1 MNKILLLFNLV
12 TLFEIPIPILVRNT
26 KKLENSVGQEWF
38 LLSVQF
44 LTPVA
49 VSVWSVVSV
58 VTSVP
63 VSVWM
68 SSISISSISI
78 MGIVSISVSVSISRP
93 LGNDVGSS
101 NGGDIAVGSVGVRV
115 ASNSTIGIWVVGS
128 SVGVSGV
135 GQGWG
140 SNGLNLGNGSII
152 ISLGSLDNS
161 VHGRQAIGETISS
174 IGIWVSVTSIEDCGV
189 SLGISLG
196 GGIGSGKQTDNEE
209 LHLEQS

>member
-1 MNKILLLFNLV
+1 MN
-12 TLFEIPIPILVRNT
+12 T
-26 KKLENSVGQEWF
+26 
-38 LLSVQF
+38 
-44 LTPVA
+44 
-49 VSVWSVVSV
+49 
-58 VTSVP
+58 
-63 VSVWM
+63 
-68 SSISISSISI
+68 ISISSVSI
-78 MGIVSISVSVSISRP
+78 VGIVSISISVSISRS
-93 LGNDVGSS
+93 LGNDVGGS

-174 IGIWVSVTSIEDCGV
+174 IGIWVSVTSIENCGI

-196 GGIGSGKQTDNEE
+196 GGIGSSKQTD
-209 LHLEQS
+209 LIQSNYNI

>member
-63 VSVWM
+63 EPVWM

-93 LGNDVGSS
+93 LGNDVGGS

-152 ISLGSLDNS
+152 ISLGSLDNG

-174 IGIWVSVTSIEDCGV
+174 IGIWVSVTSIEDCGI

-196 GGIGSGKQTDNEE
+196 DSIGSSKQTDNEE

>member
-1 MNKILLLFNLV
+1 
-12 TLFEIPIPILVRNT
+12 
-26 KKLENSVGQEWF
+26 
-38 LLSVQF
+38 
-44 LTPVA
+44 
-49 VSVWSVVSV
+49 
-58 VTSVP
+58 
-63 VSVWM
+63 
-68 SSISISSISI
+68 
-78 MGIVSISVSVSISRP
+78 MGIVSISVSVSRP
-93 LGNDVGSS
+93 LGNDVGGS
-101 NGGDIAVGSVGVRV
+101 NGGDIAVG
-115 ASNSTIGIWVVGS
+115 